1 MASCVQ
7 CGKPIGLIEYT
18 FGDSN
23 QLGLCKNCRKTQK
36 LCDNCGFML
45 TISMED
51 SAIIRCIKYGY
62 NLTNKKDRT
71 KAANCKDYTS
81 KIPTDPRKTKNKTHQ
96 KTKSSSSK
104 ARKGNHNG
112 WFYGSNHPTP

>member
-1 MASCVQ
+1 
-7 CGKPIGLIEYT
+7 
-18 FGDSN
+18 
-23 QLGLCKNCRKTQK
+23 
-36 LCDNCGFML
+36 ML

-62 NLTNKKDRT
+62 NLTNKKDRK

-81 KIPTDPRKTKNKTHQ
+81 NIHQKYPQIHEKPKTKPIKKQNLLPLRQEKET
-96 KTKSSSSK
+96 
-104 ARKGNHNG
+104 NG

>member
-18 FGDSN
+18 LGDSN

-36 LCDNCGFML
+36 LCDNCAFML

-62 NLTNKKDRT
+62 NLTNKKDR
-71 KAANCKDYTS
+71 
-81 KIPTDPRKTKNKTHQ
+81 KNKTNR
-96 KTKSSSSK
+96 TKK
-104 ARKGNHNG
+104 DKKRKRKGKRSPP
-112 WFYGSNHPTP
+112 FSNASAALTKRWS

>member
-18 FGDSN
+18 LGDSN

-36 LCDNCGFML
+36 LCQNCAFML

-51 SAIIRCIKYGY
+51 SSIIRCIKYGY
-62 NLTNKKDRT
+62 NLTNKKT
-71 KAANCKDYTS
+71 WLTAQKCQDYTP
-81 KIPTDPRKTKNKTHQ
+81 KIPTDPRKTKNNKNKPQ
-96 KTKSSSSK
+96 PKTKTSSLTK
-104 ARKGNHNG
+104 PKPKKGKSNG
-112 WFYGSNHPTP
+112 WF